1 MCENLTL
8 DFGSPKHYQQIVWS
22 NSTNLTVNFR
32 DASEHNTETGLGQ
45 MRQILPDLNE
55 TVDQFF
61 LRFVDGVLTPEVLI
75 RLPGGFPTTHREA
88 DLWDAEHPDDIKIF

>member
-1 MCENLTL
+1 MCEDVTL
-8 DFGSPKHYQQIVWS
+8 EFASPKEYQQVVWS
-22 NSTNLTVNFR
+22 NSHRLAVKFR
-32 DASEHNTETGLGQ
+32 DASEHNTVTGLDP
-45 MRQILPDLNE
+45 MREIYSDVND

-88 DLWDAEHPDDIKIF
+88 DQWDAEHPDDIKFF